1 MHFIMSATAKE
12 TTIEPASLNELFQKL
27 LDLAVPGVSRYQAHQ
42 LRTDGVYRV
51 VVRTTSGFQTLSI
64 PAQALLLAELGMVVE
79 SDRYALMHQL
89 KVIDT
94 RTVVA

>member
-12 TTIEPASLNELFQKL
+12 TTIGPASINDLFQKL
-27 LDLAVPGVSRYQAHQ
+27 LDLTVPGVAHYQAHQ

-51 VVRTTSGFQTLSI
+51 VVRTINGFQTLSI

-79 SDRYALMHQL
+79 SDRYAIMQL
-89 KVIDT
+89 LRVVDN
-94 RTVVA
+94 RTIVA